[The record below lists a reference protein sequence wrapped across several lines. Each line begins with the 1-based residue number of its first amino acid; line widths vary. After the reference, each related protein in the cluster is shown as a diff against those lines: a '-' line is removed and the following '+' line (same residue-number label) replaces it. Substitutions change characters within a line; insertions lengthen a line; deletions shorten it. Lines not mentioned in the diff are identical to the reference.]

1 MAALAT
7 YAPDEVSIVIGATIA
22 TGFADGT
29 FIDIEEISDGVSSV
43 AGADGEVART
53 TSADPRKKVTLTL
66 LQTSSTNDVLSALYA
81 ADKVSKNATFPI
93 AVKDLRGRSLFAAST
108 AWITKSAKLELGKEI
123 GSREWVIE
131 TADGALT
138 VGGND

>member
-7 YAPDEVSIVIGATIA
+7 YAPDEVSIVIGAAIA

-29 FIDIEEISDGVSSV
+29 FIDIEEISDGVTSV

-53 TSADPRKKVTLTL
+53 TSADPRKKITLTL
-66 LQTSSTNDVLSALYA
+66 MQTSSTNDVLSALYA

-108 AWITKSAKLELGKEI
+108 AWITKSAKLEFGKEI

-131 TADGALT
+131 TADGTLT